1 MKNKIDNL
9 VGWVL
14 AILLAVMV
22 FDVLWGVFTRYITG
36 EQSSW
41 TEELA
46 RFLLIWIGILGAAF
60 ATGKNIHISID
71 LLKDYLSDKVNR
83 KTDILITAVI
93 VLFTIAIFL
102 IGGIRY
108 VFISFKLGQ
117 TSPALGLPMGL
128 VYSIFPISGLLI
140 IYYRIHNLLKDKW
153 K

>member
-9 VGWVL
+9 VSWVL
-14 AILLAVMV
+14 AILIAVMV
-22 FDVLWGVFTRYITG
+22 FDVLWGVFTRYISG

-60 ATGKNIHISID
+60 ASGKNIHIAID
-71 LLKDYLSDKVNR
+71 LLKDYVSDKMNR
-83 KTDILITAVI
+83 KTDLLITAII
-93 VLFTIAIFL
+93 VLFTIAVFL
-102 IGGIRY
+102 IGGLRY

-128 VYSIFPISGLLI
+128 VYSVFPLSGLLI
-140 IYYRIHNLLKDKW
+140 IYYRIHNLLKD
-153 K
+153 